1 MMKKGFV
8 IATAASALAL
18 AANTALAEDHSMEV
32 YGWIT
37 GEIVDTDDG
46 QTDATSNGNSQS
58 RFGIR
63 TSRDLGGLT
72 ATANVEYGVDKR
84 QDEDADL
91 RQANVGLEGDF
102 GSIKIGNQWNPYYL
116 WTTATT
122 DLFTSSAAFGARST
136 DVGFRD
142 DAAVYYYTP
151 NLSGLELVAGAEFDN
166 DPEDDISDDA
176 DYYTLAARYS
186 VGDLYLSAAYLE
198 ADTEEDADAFAY
210 AASYDFGMASL
221 AASVADNNG
230 AGFYNDDGMPY
241 EVVGTFNATDA
252 LTLKAAYTDRDIEG
266 SSEDASF
273 AVEGAYA
280 FGAGVTGFVGATA
293 KDDDIGED
301 VIATGLQVVF

>member
-1 MMKKGFV
+1 MMKKSFV

-37 GEIVDTDDG
+37 GEIVDTDNG
-46 QTDATSNGNSQS
+46 QIDATSSGNSPS

-63 TSRDLGGLT
+63 TSRDLGDLT
-72 ATANVEYGVDKR
+72 ATANVEYGINKG
-84 QDEDADL
+84 QTESAAL

-102 GSIKIGNQWNPYYL
+102 GSVKIGSQWNPHYL

-122 DLFTSSAAFGARST
+122 EVFTSSAFTGGRST
-136 DVGFRD
+136 DIVTRD
-142 DAAVYYYTP
+142 DAAIYYYTP
-151 NLSGLELVAGAEFDN
+151 NLSGLELVAGAEL
-166 DPEDDISDDA
+166 DPEDDTSDDA
-176 DYYTLAARYS
+176 DNYTLAARYS
-186 VGDLYLSAAYLE
+186 VGDLYLSAAYYE
-198 ADTEEDADAFAY
+198 ADTEADTDSFAY
-210 AASYDFGMASL
+210 AASYDFGTASL
-221 AASVADNNG
+221 SAGVADNTNV
-230 AGFYNDDGMPY
+230 GFYSENGTPY
-241 EVVGTFNATDA
+241 EVAGTFNATDA
-252 LTLKAAYTDRDIEG
+252 LTLKAAYTDRDLEG

-293 KDDDIGED
+293 KDDDIGDD